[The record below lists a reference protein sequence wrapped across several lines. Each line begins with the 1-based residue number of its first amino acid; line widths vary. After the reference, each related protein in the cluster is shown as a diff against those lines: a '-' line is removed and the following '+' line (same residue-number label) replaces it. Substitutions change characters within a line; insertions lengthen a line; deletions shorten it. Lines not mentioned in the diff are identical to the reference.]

1 MNTTSQTENDGKINK
16 NVQLKD
22 KLISAFYDTMKIMVG
37 ILEQNNKICQVLS
50 VNFALLFIKDFL
62 KEHFH
67 PKVKTEDFYN
77 KSNPVTVFLEKIKP
91 FEREISERKIEFFV
105 KHIDVLF
112 EIPSNSMYQNI
123 KETIVNMLVYG
134 KCGDQQ
140 MINVENNH
148 RHLWETFDILV
159 KIGRKYSTL

>member
-1 MNTTSQTENDGKINK
+1 MNPSSQLENDSKHIQ

-37 ILEQNNKICQVLS
+37 ILEQNNKICQVIS
-50 VNFALLFIKDFL
+50 VNFAIVFIKDFL

-67 PKVKTEDFYN
+67 PKVRTEEFYT
-77 KSNPVTVFLEKIKP
+77 SNPVTVFMEKIKP
-91 FEREISERKIEFFV
+91 FEKEISERKIEFFV
-105 KHIDVLF
+105 SHIDVLF
-112 EIPSNSMYQNI
+112 EIPSNPMYQNI

-134 KCGDQQ
+134 KCGEQT
-140 MINVENNH
+140 MLNVENNH

>member
-1 MNTTSQTENDGKINK
+1 MNTSSQSENDTKNNK
-16 NVQLKD
+16 NIQLKD

-50 VNFALLFIKDFL
+50 VNFAIVFIKDFL
-62 KEHFH
+62 KDHFN
-67 PKVKTEDFYN
+67 PKVRTEEFY

-91 FEREISERKIEFFV
+91 FEKEISERKIEFFV

-134 KCGDQQ
+134 KRGEQQ
-140 MINVENNH
+140 MLNVENNH
-148 RHLWETFDILV
+148 RHLWDTFDILV
-159 KIGRKYSTL
+159 KIARKYSTL